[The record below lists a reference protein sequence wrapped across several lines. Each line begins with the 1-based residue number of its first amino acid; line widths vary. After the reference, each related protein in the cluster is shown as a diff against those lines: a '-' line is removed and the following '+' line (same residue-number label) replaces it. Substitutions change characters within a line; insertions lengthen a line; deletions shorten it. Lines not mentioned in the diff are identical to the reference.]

1 MAAKEKTTMSVME
14 MGRLLGLKKTD
25 SYWLVHKQCF
35 ETTLVQGVM
44 RVNIESFEH
53 WYANQIKRRKVDGS
67 PPGMELRAY
76 SYSIAE
82 MAEILA
88 VPDYVAYDLIKRY
101 HIETFDVDS
110 WKRIRK
116 DVFEAWYKT
125 QTKYRTP
132 ENRQRDAEL
141 ENNSMTLPQM
151 ARLLGISREEV
162 YALVSRKSTRDVFEI
177 IIVADKKRVTID
189 SFERWYQGQNRY
201 QKVTK
206 RTSGL
211 EKGLDRIDDSDRKA
225 LLNSDRLSFTV
236 REAALIIGASPRE
249 IYRMIEDEILDS
261 FYIGKMVRI
270 RRAALEWWLS
280 SRDNVYG
287 KEEP

>member
-25 SYWLVHKQCF
+25 SYWLVHKQCV

-101 HIETFDVDS
+101 HIETFEVDS

-151 ARLLGISREEV
+151 ARLLGINREEV

-189 SFERWYQGQNRY
+189 SFER
-201 QKVTK
+201 
-206 RTSGL
+206 
-211 EKGLDRIDDSDRKA
+211 
-225 LLNSDRLSFTV
+225 
-236 REAALIIGASPRE
+236 
-249 IYRMIEDEILDS
+249 
-261 FYIGKMVRI
+261 
-270 RRAALEWWLS
+270 
-280 SRDNVYG
+280 
-287 KEEP
+287 

>member
-44 RVNIESFEH
+44 RVNIASFEH

-101 HIETFDVDS
+101 HIETFEVDS

>member
-101 HIETFDVDS
+101 HIEAFEVDS

>member
-101 HIETFDVDS
+101 HIETFEVDS